1 MVILGLGSIH
11 NLPYS
16 AHFNL
21 SRNKSAQLIHELS
34 SFTLKELIFM
44 KNIIIAVGLL
54 LSTTLVYGQHSLIG
68 IQNSNRKGMIHVA
81 MNPAEINHL
90 HRKVEV
96 NLFSGGATV
105 SNNALSFRDI
115 IEEEGDLL
123 DLAFDRINEPVNLS
137 AEMQLLGPS
146 FGFSTGE
153 WSFGFISQA
162 FAKADIIDLDPNLGE
177 ALTDNGFFNG
187 FNEVLLGGTSNQ
199 KVYASGW
206 TELGVTA
213 GRELWAD
220 DSRKHVISAGATA
233 KLLVPAAYINAR
245 VTRLRATLIQNG
257 DEFSLT
263 DAQGGLHFS
272 YPKDLEDQNIE
283 DYMLDRF
290 SLGNISG
297 VAFDL
302 GLTHQWTPEY
312 TTRLRSGISV
322 RNIGGMSLGSVQS
335 SSNYSINIP
344 QGQAFRLDLLNGD
357 LDEIEDQLLNSGYF
371 TANSRTEEVRAALP
385 TIISAYTDAFISENF
400 QVSISG
406 QFRIADKT
414 GSEQLVTQNVF
425 AVTPRLTLG
434 IFEVYSPWA
443 HYEVSGLTG
452 GLGFRLG
459 GFFLGSQSVL
469 TGLLADTK
477 QADVHLGFSMGFGHR
492 TE

>member
-1 MVILGLGSIH
+1 MKKMLLFLALLVATSGL
-11 NLPYS
+11 Y
-16 AHFNL
+16 
-21 SRNKSAQLIHELS
+21 AQ
-34 SFTLKELIFM
+34 
-44 KNIIIAVGLL
+44 N
-54 LSTTLVYGQHSLIG
+54 SLIG
-68 IQNSNRKGMIHVA
+68 IQNSPRKGMIHA
-81 MNPAEINHL
+81 ATNPAEINHL
-90 HRKVEV
+90 HRNVEI
-96 NLFSGGATV
+96 NLFSAGATA

-123 DLAFDRINEPVNLS
+123 ELAFDRMNEPVNLS

-146 FGFSTGE
+146 FGFSTGQ

-162 FAKADIIDLDPNLGE
+162 FVKADIIDLDPNLGE
-177 ALTDNGFFNG
+177 ALSDNGFFNG

-206 TELGVTA
+206 TEWGVTA
-213 GRELWAD
+213 GREVWAD

-245 VTRLRATLIQNG
+245 VTRFQGTLIQNG

-297 VAFDL
+297 VAIDL

-344 QGQAFRLDLLNGD
+344 QGQTFRLDLLNGD

-385 TIISAYTDAFISENF
+385 TIISAYTDAYISKIF

-406 QFRIADKT
+406 QLRVADKMN
-414 GSEQLVTQNVF
+414 SEQLVTQNVF

-434 IFEVYSPWA
+434 IFEIYSPWA
-443 HYEVSGLTG
+443 NYEVSGLTG

-477 QADVHLGFSMGFGHR
+477 QADVHVGYSMGFGDR
-492 TE
+492 RE